1 MTRFPRIKQK
11 WACGPCAV
19 RFLIKHFEGIDVP
32 EKELV
37 VDLATN
43 VDGFTTLPRNIIK
56 YLRGRG
62 YTARPRRGMRGLMA
76 VLKCPW
82 MSSYG
87 VGLIKTK
94 TARST
99 IHTGSL

>member
-11 WACGPCAV
+11 WTCGPCAV

-56 YLRGRG
+56 
-62 YTARPRRGMRGLMA
+62 
-76 VLKCPW
+76 
-82 MSSYG
+82 
-87 VGLIKTK
+87 
-94 TARST
+94 
-99 IHTGSL
+99 

>member
-56 YLRGRG
+56 
-62 YTARPRRGMRGLMA
+62 
-76 VLKCPW
+76 
-82 MSSYG
+82 
-87 VGLIKTK
+87 
-94 TARST
+94 
-99 IHTGSL
+99 